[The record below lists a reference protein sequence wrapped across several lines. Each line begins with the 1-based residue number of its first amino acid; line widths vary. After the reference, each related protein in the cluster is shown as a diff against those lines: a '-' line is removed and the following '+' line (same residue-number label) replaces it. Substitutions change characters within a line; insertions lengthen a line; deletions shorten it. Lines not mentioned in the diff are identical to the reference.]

1 MPEPTR
7 EKGPSDRGKPRSEL
21 TSNQLIIGICLFLVA
36 AMVCFMLG
44 VVVGK
49 FEGKPGPSAQR
60 GPSRLA
66 LPALR
71 TEDTPRESAGRDAD
85 REDAR
90 GEGTQAY
97 PRPVLLPTVEP
108 APERPPLPS
117 RAAIDLGRSA
127 APEKGPPE
135 VQLSELPEPGD
146 AATVSLP
153 SVGEAEQAQA
163 GPESAPRED
172 AVVEGAVVPDEGAR
186 ADRGASPPVEPTDEA
201 SAEALLAPA
210 AEPSSVPKPPATTPS
225 EEGFGVQVAA
235 FSGPNRQ
242 GLAEGY
248 KERLEDN
255 SELKAVLLASED
267 GQYVRVVVGGYPDRQ
282 TAVQVRDEL
291 RQRAGFRDCF
301 VRSLP

>member
-7 EKGPSDRGKPRSEL
+7 EKGPSDRGTPRSEL

-60 GPSRLA
+60 GPSRPA

-71 TEDTPRESAGRDAD
+71 TEDTARESAGRDAD

-97 PRPVLLPTVEP
+97 PRSVSLPTVEP

-117 RAAIDLGRSA
+117 RAAVELGQPT

-135 VQLSELPEPGD
+135 VRLSELPEPGD
-146 AATVSLP
+146 AAAVSPP
-153 SVGEAEQAQA
+153 SVGEVEQAQA
-163 GPESAPRED
+163 GPESAARED
-172 AVVEGAVVPDEGAR
+172 RVAEPAEVPDEAAR
-186 ADRGASPPVEPTDEA
+186 ADRGAPSVEPTDEA
-201 SAEALLAPA
+201 STETLLAPA
-210 AEPSSVPKPPATTPS
+210 AELSSVAKPPATTPS
-225 EEGFGVQVAA
+225 KDGFGVQVAA

-255 SELKAVLLASED
+255 SELKAVLLVSED

-282 TAVQVRDEL
+282 TAAQVRDEL

>member
-1 MPEPTR
+1 MSEPTR
-7 EKGPSDRGKPRSEL
+7 EKGASDRGKPRSEL

-60 GPSRLA
+60 GPSRPA

-71 TEDTPRESAGRDAD
+71 TEAPPRESAGRDTD
-85 REDAR
+85 REDAQ

-97 PRPVLLPTVEP
+97 PRPVLLPTAEP
-108 APERPPLPS
+108 ERERPPLPT
-117 RAAIDLGRSA
+117 RAAVDLGRPA
-127 APEKGPPE
+127 APEKGLPE
-135 VQLSELPEPGD
+135 VQLSELPEPGS
-146 AATVSLP
+146 AAPVSPP
-153 SVGEAEQAQA
+153 SVGEVEQAQA

-172 AVVEGAVVPDEGAR
+172 AVVEPTEVPEEGAR
-186 ADRGASPPVEPTDEA
+186 TDSGAPSVEPTDEA

-225 EEGFGVQVAA
+225 EDGFGVQVAA

-242 GLAEGY
+242 RLAEGY
-248 KERLEDN
+248 KERLEAN
-255 SELKAVLLASED
+255 SEWEAVLVVSED
-267 GQYVRVVVGGYPDRQ
+267 GQYVRVVVGGYPDRE
-282 TAVQVRDEL
+282 TAKRVRDEL
-291 RQRAGFRDCF
+291 RQRAGFKDCF